1 MQKLKTPSNCV
12 EPSKLIHVLLQ
23 MMFVRLGGPG
33 GGWLAATRKF
43 VLFGLANEVVS
54 SDLDC
59 SLRS

>member
-1 MQKLKTPSNCV
+1 MG
-12 EPSKLIHVLLQ
+12 PSKLIHVLSQ